1 MFSCDIGMVTFFLV
15 SHAASR
21 WMFVTKENFMQVAN
35 VNYEICGARGF
46 VGRNLSGFYGLN
58 FH

>member
-1 MFSCDIGMVTFFLV
+1 MVTFFLV

-58 FH
+58 FY